1 MVGELVGLAIPYKN
15 FKEKIRI
22 TNKYMMKPEKYD
34 IKVYKNFIVVTLKE
48 RGKE

>member
-15 FKEKIRI
+15 FKERIRI
-22 TNKYMMKPEKYD
+22 TKKYMESEKHD

-48 RGKE
+48 RRKE

>member
-1 MVGELVGLAIPYKN
+1 MIGELVGLAIPYKN

-22 TNKYMMKPEKYD
+22 TKKYMKSEKYD